1 MCTPK
6 SLSRNASYA
15 LIPLD
20 SSCSESSDLLPSP
33 PQHGA
38 GRRNEHAPPPRK
50 VCEAAQAVQ
59 RRDEAAHGAPSFRFE
74 SGTLFVRAGSDPEG
88 DTHDGVTPERSMA
101 LSQAAPTTG
110 LLASSSASAAYG
122 GLAAALACK
131 GVAFAF
137 DASKILMCFT
147 TIGSMYDMYATGMGV
162 VDAHKQHVHC
172 MKMRVDCIKI
182 LTDAQQ
188 RLAKNE
194 DPEAQRLLISAAREV
209 LGLLHGLSAS
219 FEKLYV
225 HKDVAAVWA
234 TRRELQR
241 MLVDTDTAIAELMLT
256 SDSLEADN
264 GLVRQAL
271 GDALQTASIL
281 RDTLEAMPKARL
293 HGKGPWQRWRVGH
306 SEWVRLVPLVKRL
319 RVRQEAQE
327 EKDSAARECDPQH
340 KSNPT
345 FAQVLTLLKGL
356 QTRTDKLGGND
367 PLGGIGQHE
376 AKFWR
381 DVHLAGAQP
390 LLLLTAHASL
400 LAQAPGALTGVA
412 GLLLPMAVLQ
422 GMLDL
427 KDVKRSHHDL
437 ALDKASRL
445 DSLERIAVELAGADL
460 AAPHE
465 AHLTRT
471 VMHAAL
477 NRHLTDEKTRKIKQ
491 WLARFRGFSA
501 TAGLSASTPAN
512 LSAMFAVG
520 VMGVTGVSIGTGGV
534 VLGVVG
540 AVGSTAVLPLLGG
553 ISYLKKRDWS
563 LDKQAR
569 REHKDALRF
578 LQALKEKGTPLHA
591 FMNASDED
599 RDEMCSA
606 LGLRK
611 ARRLAHNPYV
621 VSTYVAEGL
630 RQGAHH
636 HPCPGYPSP
645 ARMVRW
651 ASVLGIPLSLI
662 DSLAPHCPPADHVK
676 LTHQFAARAL
686 GRHWYTDAPSTPVAS
701 KASDASEVEEAWT
714 TSTTSEA
721 TETAD
726 DISLAT
732 DSDREDQAPSEP
744 PAVQWLGRLET
755 AMKALGETRR
765 DRVGRAL
772 ARKGVPVRN
781 PLGTPKRVLEALDA
795 DPLLAGA
802 LLKQL
807 GLSPVEPQSQQVLQ
821 TTKDLV
827 GGLTDTMHGLKQAS
841 RMQRRLGEMAQVIE
855 RLQAADPGPTM
866 AAAA

>member
-59 RRDEAAHGAPSFRFE
+59 RRDDAARGAPSFRFE
-74 SGTLFVRAGSDPEG
+74 SGTLFVRAGSGPEG
-88 DTHDGVTPERSMA
+88 GTHDGVTPERSMA
-101 LSQAAPTTG
+101 LSQAAPTSG

-188 RLAKNE
+188 RLARNE
-194 DPEAQRLLISAAREV
+194 DPDAQRMLISAAREV

-319 RVRQEAQE
+319 RARQEAQE

-390 LLLLTAHASL
+390 LLLLSAHASL

-427 KDVKRSHHDL
+427 KDVKRQIVSEFGSGGLPSTDL
-437 ALDKASRL
+437 LTIPEYDNVAPEEDWTSGLPVVLRGIQTGNWDEVAHGIII
-445 DSLERIAVELAGADL
+445 SLEQVENYPKQSAREDDPVKEWRDRNRRIAEAEEKVTDKWMPADL
-460 AAPHE
+460 MEIA
-465 AHLTRT
+465 
-471 VMHAAL
+471 
-477 NRHLTDEKTRKIKQ
+477 
-491 WLARFRGFSA
+491 
-501 TAGLSASTPAN
+501 
-512 LSAMFAVG
+512 
-520 VMGVTGVSIGTGGV
+520 
-534 VLGVVG
+534 
-540 AVGSTAVLPLLGG
+540 
-553 ISYLKKRDWS
+553 KR
-563 LDKQAR
+563 
-569 REHKDALRF
+569 
-578 LQALKEKGTPLHA
+578 
-591 FMNASDED
+591 
-599 RDEMCSA
+599 
-606 LGLRK
+606 
-611 ARRLAHNPYV
+611 
-621 VSTYVAEGL
+621 
-630 RQGAHH
+630 
-636 HPCPGYPSP
+636 
-645 ARMVRW
+645 
-651 ASVLGIPLSLI
+651 
-662 DSLAPHCPPADHVK
+662 
-676 LTHQFAARAL
+676 
-686 GRHWYTDAPSTPVAS
+686 AS
-701 KASDASEVEEAWT
+701 K
-714 TSTTSEA
+714 
-721 TETAD
+721 
-726 DISLAT
+726 
-732 DSDREDQAPSEP
+732 
-744 PAVQWLGRLET
+744 
-755 AMKALGETRR
+755 
-765 DRVGRAL
+765 
-772 ARKGVPVRN
+772 N
-781 PLGTPKRVLEALDA
+781 
-795 DPLLAGA
+795 
-802 LLKQL
+802 
-807 GLSPVEPQSQQVLQ
+807 
-821 TTKDLV
+821 
-827 GGLTDTMHGLKQAS
+827 
-841 RMQRRLGEMAQVIE
+841 
-855 RLQAADPGPTM
+855 
-866 AAAA
+866 